1 MRKAEEEAIRRAR
14 REIVRTRRADEM
26 GLEEVVGASGG
37 GRRTGDEEANLFA
50 MDVDDAEDE
59 DEQD

>member
-1 MRKAEEEAIRRAR
+1 
-14 REIVRTRRADEM
+14 M